1 MHVKTLHR
9 SPGPNRTITPVSL
22 IINILLFA
30 LFALITQFYT
40 TVLLQLA
47 VIGTSF
53 FLCRLK
59 AKDLPLRQFLPI
71 IPIVCFV
78 LILNCFRGTG
88 EVLVKVGP
96 FLVVRQ
102 GILRGVYYTAVII
115 QLWLMSKILTIGF
128 GEKELLISLSSFSR
142 KHESSGII
150 LVLYYVLRIFHN
162 TYREL
167 KGVFKGSGKRIRERV
182 IDFFMAAFEKSK
194 SDFDRMRS
202 FSPCQY
208 RPLPFDFIYISLEVL
223 VLLGSFLMRRT
234 FIQL

>member
-1 MHVKTLHR
+1 M
-9 SPGPNRTITPVSL
+9 
-22 IINILLFA
+22 
-30 LFALITQFYT
+30 
-40 TVLLQLA
+40 
-47 VIGTSF
+47 
-53 FLCRLK
+53 
-59 AKDLPLRQFLPI
+59 PI

-150 LVLYYVLRIFHN
+150 LALYYVLRIFHN

-202 FSPCQY
+202 FSPGQY

>member
-1 MHVKTLHR
+1 
-9 SPGPNRTITPVSL
+9 
-22 IINILLFA
+22 
-30 LFALITQFYT
+30 
-40 TVLLQLA
+40 VLLQIA

-59 AKDLPLRQFLPI
+59 AKDLPLRQLLPI
-71 IPIVCFV
+71 LPIVCFV

-96 FLVVRQ
+96 FVVVRQ
-102 GILRGVYYTAVII
+102 GILRGVYYTAVIV

-150 LVLYYVLRIFHN
+150 LILYYVLRIFHN
-162 TYREL
+162 TYGEL
-167 KGVFKGSGKRIRERV
+167 KGVFKGRGKRIRERV
-182 IDFFMAAFEKSK
+182 IHFFMAAFEKSK
-194 SDFDRMRS
+194 GDFDRMRS
-202 FSPCQY
+202 FSPGQY

-223 VLLGSFLMRRT
+223 VLLGSFFMRRT
-234 FIQL
+234 LVQL